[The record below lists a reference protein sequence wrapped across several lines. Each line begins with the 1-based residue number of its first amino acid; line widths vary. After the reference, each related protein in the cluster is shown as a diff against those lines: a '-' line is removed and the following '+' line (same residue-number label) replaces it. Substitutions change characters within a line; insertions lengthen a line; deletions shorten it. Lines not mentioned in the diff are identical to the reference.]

1 MIYVTLFL
9 VFTVKLANSKIA
21 ATYKQANNG
30 NMFDKEKERQPNQ
43 RFSNRSGIMEGKD
56 KAAIKTRGGLLNMDL
71 GMIQGATRM
80 TRTDLEEEVT
90 QGEARQGLA
99 LEVEVH

>member
-1 MIYVTLFL
+1 M
-9 VFTVKLANSKIA
+9 VKLANSKIA
-21 ATYKQANNG
+21 ATYKQAKKG
-30 NMFDKEKERQPNQ
+30 NMFDKEKEWKPEKERKPNQ
-43 RFSNRSGIMEGKD
+43 RSSNRSGIMEGKD
-56 KAAIKTRGGLLNMDL
+56 KAAIKTRGGLLDMDL

-80 TRTDLEEEVT
+80 TRTDLEEKVT

>member
-1 MIYVTLFL
+1 
-9 VFTVKLANSKIA
+9 
-21 ATYKQANNG
+21 
-30 NMFDKEKERQPNQ
+30 
-43 RFSNRSGIMEGKD
+43 
-56 KAAIKTRGGLLNMDL
+56 MDL

-90 QGEARQGLA
+90 QGESRQA